1 MPDYIFLLESRLSP
15 EQRAVLERVQEL
27 ARALELNIY
36 LTGGAVRDLISGQ
49 PIRDMDFTVEGNP
62 VKMVRELEKGGARVA
77 LENEKMRHY
86 EIVFAG
92 DVDGSLSAA
101 RDDVYERP
109 GTKPDYRF
117 AGIMEDLRRRD
128 FSINAIAV
136 SLNVQSR
143 GLLLDPT
150 NGLADLERQEVRAL
164 SNHAFTNQPIR
175 LMRILRYAARMG
187 FRLEPRT
194 KEWFDLAVERGLNKN
209 LQSAEIGEEF
219 RALSREENP
228 VATLKSW
235 EAHDLLEAI
244 HPQLQKRKPDYDS
257 LNKLGKARINL
268 NSAGIRTRLA
278 RPVLYYTLGRLKP
291 REATG
296 VLKEMGFKSA
306 EIENYE
312 ALVPDAQKIVQMLKN
327 KKLNAPRDA
336 YAYVSSVSGE
346 MLSFLEVE
354 FPNPAVLGKLRN
366 YMQKWRPMH
375 MALPANELDALG
387 VPRGPKFD
395 KIMEQLFD
403 MQLRGK
409 GKLPEERVKIFRQ
422 LAGIKDEPK
431 KKPEKEKKKRGDTPG
446 APIAAAGQAAPH
458 AATGSFNKGQKPGA
472 TPAVAAPAAAA
483 KTTAKQPE
491 VAAAK
496 QKPAAGKASK
506 PPAGKK
512 ASGR

>member
-1 MPDYIFLLESRLSP
+1 
-15 EQRAVLERVQEL
+15 
-27 ARALELNIY
+27 
-36 LTGGAVRDLISGQ
+36 
-49 PIRDMDFTVEGNP
+49 
-62 VKMVRELEKGGARVA
+62 
-77 LENEKMRHY
+77 
-86 EIVFAG
+86 
-92 DVDGSLSAA
+92 
-101 RDDVYERP
+101 
-109 GTKPDYRF
+109 
-117 AGIMEDLRRRD
+117 
-128 FSINAIAV
+128 
-136 SLNVQSR
+136 
-143 GLLLDPT
+143 
-150 NGLADLERQEVRAL
+150 
-164 SNHAFTNQPIR
+164 
-175 LMRILRYAARMG
+175 MG

-235 EAHDLLEAI
+235 EEHDLLEPI

-268 NSAGIRTRLA
+268 NSVGIRTRLA

-312 ALVPDAQKIVQMLKN
+312 ELVPDAQKIVQMLKN

-336 YAYVSSVSGE
+336 YAYVSSLSGE

-375 MALPANELDALG
+375 MALPMNELDALG

-431 KKPEKEKKKRGDTPG
+431 KKPEKEKKKRGDKPG
-446 APIAAAGQAAPH
+446 PPVAGTIPSVQLVAASAA
-458 AATGSFNKGQKPGA
+458 KGQKPGA
-472 TPAVAAPAAAA
+472 MPIAAAPAAKAPSTQQA
-483 KTTAKQPE
+483 
-491 VAAAK
+491 VAGAK
-496 QKPAAGKASK
+496 QKPAASKASS
-506 PPAGKK
+506 GKK
-512 ASGR
+512 ASRK